1 MIMRKMTL
9 TLKPRD
15 AYERWLF
22 NAYARAYI

>member
-1 MIMRKMTL
+1 MRKMTL
-9 TLKPRD
+9 TLKHRD